1 MLVDLVGVVAVN
13 DQAGVQAM
21 PAHPLQASIVKAA
34 GNDHREAGVDKQ
46 SAHMSNGFNLL
57 GQPRQMAVGGTQR
70 IPPTVDHLSNA
81 VVGACTVRRLLP
93 GSAPGVGVCL

>member
-1 MLVDLVGVVAVN
+1 MLVYVVGVVAVN
-13 DQAGVQAM
+13 AQAGVQAM

-34 GNDHREAGVDKQ
+34 GNDHREAGVDTQ

-70 IPPTVDHLSNA
+70 IPPTVDHLRNA
-81 VVGACTVRRLLP
+81 VVSAYIVERLLP
-93 GSAPGVGVCL
+93 GSEIGR